1 MIYNFFLMLVYG
13 IGMISKKNRKFLLK
27 RFNFKFFEEDLEY
40 IWIHCASVGETNLI
54 KPFINKILDNTNK
67 NILLTVI
74 TDTGYENAKKKYTN
88 SRIKIEY
95 FPLDNPFILNKIFKK
110 IKITKI
116 FLIETEIWK
125 NFIDIAHKNNIKIY
139 LINGRISDKSFK
151 TYLKFKF
158 ILKKIFNKIELFCMQ
173 SEIDKERII
182 KLGAKDKKVVSTGNL
197 KFSIELE
204 KYSEEELN
212 EIKNMYKIEN
222 RKIFV
227 AGSTRDGEEEILLK
241 IFDKLENTILFIVPR
256 HLERVKEIEELLK
269 NRKYSLYSK
278 KENKDVDIVIVDK
291 MGVLRKFYALSDIS
305 FVGGTLVNIGGHSL
319 LEPLGYNKTPI
330 FGKYLQNVK
339 YISEKIL
346 DYDIGYKVE
355 SEKEFLE
362 SINNIENQNEKDI
375 REKIEKFFKENVNAV
390 NEIFNLTFK

>member
-74 TDTGYENAKKKYTN
+74 TDTGYENAKKKYTD

-182 KLGAKDKKVVSTGNL
+182 KLGAKDEKVVSTGNL
-197 KFSIELE
+197 KFNIELE

-256 HLERVKEIEELLK
+256 HLERIKEIEELLK
-269 NRKYSLYSK
+269 DRKYSLYSK

-362 SINNIENQNEKDI
+362 SINNIENQNEKDV

>member
-1 MIYNFFLMLVYG
+1 
-13 IGMISKKNRKFLLK
+13 
-27 RFNFKFFEEDLEY
+27 
-40 IWIHCASVGETNLI
+40 
-54 KPFINKILDNTNK
+54 
-67 NILLTVI
+67 
-74 TDTGYENAKKKYTN
+74 
-88 SRIKIEY
+88 
-95 FPLDNPFILNKIFKK
+95 
-110 IKITKI
+110 
-116 FLIETEIWK
+116 
-125 NFIDIAHKNNIKIY
+125 
-139 LINGRISDKSFK
+139 
-151 TYLKFKF
+151 
-158 ILKKIFNKIELFCMQ
+158 
-173 SEIDKERII
+173 
-182 KLGAKDKKVVSTGNL
+182 
-197 KFSIELE
+197 
-204 KYSEEELN
+204 
-212 EIKNMYKIEN
+212 MYKIEN

-256 HLERVKEIEELLK
+256 HLERIKEIEELLK
-269 NRKYSLYSK
+269 DRKYSLYSK

-362 SINNIENQNEKDI
+362 SINNIENQNEKDV

>member
-1 MIYNFFLMLVYG
+1 MLVYG

-74 TDTGYENAKKKYTN
+74 TDTGYENAKKKYTD

-182 KLGAKDKKVVSTGNL
+182 KLGAKDEKVVSTGNL
-197 KFSIELE
+197 KFNIELE

-256 HLERVKEIEELLK
+256 HLERIKEIEELLK
-269 NRKYSLYSK
+269 DRKYSLYSK

-362 SINNIENQNEKDI
+362 SINNIENQNEKDV

>member
-74 TDTGYENAKKKYTN
+74 TDTGYENAKKKYTD

-182 KLGAKDKKVVSTGNL
+182 KLGAKDEKVVSTGNL
-197 KFSIELE
+197 KFNIELE

-362 SINNIENQNEKDI
+362 SINNIENQNEKDV

>member
-1 MIYNFFLMLVYG
+1 MLVYG

-74 TDTGYENAKKKYTN
+74 TDTGYENAKKKYTD

-182 KLGAKDKKVVSTGNL
+182 KLGAKDEKVVSTGNL
-197 KFSIELE
+197 KFNIELE

-362 SINNIENQNEKDI
+362 SINNIENQNEKDV